1 MKKIKTDNAAGSE
14 EVFRKLFAEF
24 LDAYFVRRDLKAVK
38 KMLASG
44 FSSFGTARQEFN
56 SNQKEALKCFKAEMT
71 EVPSSIAISDENFIF
86 QPIDERNALIF
97 GTYSIVVKID
107 TGEYQIPDARLTTV
121 MTMVGNKA
129 LFTHIHNS
137 IPQPDNGTGYSFP
150 IRHLAEQLHDTEQ
163 KYRLV
168 FDKAPVGI
176 LQYDVNG
183 VIQACNSKFLQI
195 MKSTEEKI
203 IGLNMLKLKD
213 KKASEAVR
221 NSLDG
226 KIGYYNGY
234 YHTTT
239 SNVITPLRALLTP
252 MRDAAGVLIGG
263 IGIYEDMSEFKD
275 TENRL
280 QYHFSFERMLSQIAG
295 NFANATADEIDREIE
310 KALKLSSEFFEAERG
325 YIFTV
330 DFDKRTLTC
339 SHEWHVPEIESIK
352 SKYQNFAYEHF
363 EAIEHFFNRKAE
375 YLHYRNVHDIDND
388 LKFKKI
394 LEEDHT
400 YGIML
405 VPLMRNGCPIGLF
418 GYDYQKDSHPWTGEE
433 INLLKIIGEML
444 ANSLARREAEH
455 HRALA
460 EIHHRQSEKA
470 DSLGKL
476 AEAVAHQFN
485 NQLQIVIGNL
495 ELLKIDNEER
505 QKKKHNDAMRA
516 AMKAAELS
524 AMLMAYL
531 GETYGKTPEE
541 RNRLQVSH
549 AETLPRQLEGGSILV
564 VEDDQ
569 MVRFITTS
577 MLKHFNFEVIE
588 ACDGEEAI
596 KILTSDANVRLIICD
611 LIMPGLDGWQ
621 TLAAMRQKIPD
632 LPFIL
637 ASGYDDAMA
646 LKGSHTEL
654 PQAFLRKPFNAAG
667 LQEAIRLALTS

>member
-1 MKKIKTDNAAGSE
+1 MKQTKKSDAAGSE
-14 EVFRKLFAEF
+14 DVFLNLFNEF
-24 LDAYFVRRDLKAVK
+24 LDYYFLQRDLKKVK
-38 KMLASG
+38 KLLASDY
-44 FSSFGTARQEFN
+44 SAFGTAQHETART
-56 SNQKEALKCFKAEMT
+56 QKEALKYFKTEMA
-71 EVPSSIAISDENFIF
+71 EVPGPLEIISRNFTR
-86 QPIDERNALIF
+86 QQIDANNAVVF
-97 GTYSIVVKID
+97 GTYTIEFKTPAGLFTIS
-107 TGEYQIPDARLTTV
+107 DARLTV
-121 MTMVGNKA
+121 VISLIDNKPRI
-129 LFTHIHNS
+129 THLHNS
-137 IPQPDNGTGYSFP
+137 VPQIDNGHAKSFP
-150 IRHLAEQLHDTEQ
+150 VLLADQLHDTEQ

-168 FDKAPVGI
+168 FDHAPVGI
-176 LQYDVNG
+176 LQYDRNG
-183 VIQACNSKFLQI
+183 IIQACNNKFLQI
-195 MKSTEEKI
+195 MKSTHEKI
-203 IGLNMLKLKD
+203 IGLNLLLLKD
-213 KKASEAVR
+213 TKASEAVK
-221 NSLDG
+221 NSLGG
-226 KIGYYNGY
+226 KNGYYNGY

-239 SNVITPLRALLTP
+239 SNIITPLRAVLTP
-252 MRDAAGVLIGG
+252 VQDSGGSIIGG

-280 QYHFSFERMLSQIAG
+280 QYHFSFERMLSQIAS
-295 NFANATADEIDREIE
+295 NFANATADEIDGVIE
-310 KALKLSSEFFEAERG
+310 NALKISSEFFEAERG
-325 YIFTV
+325 YIFTA
-330 DFDKRTLTC
+330 DFDKRTITC
-339 SHEWHVPEIESIK
+339 SHEWHHQQIESIK
-352 SKYQNFAYEHF
+352 NKYQNLPFQNF
-363 EAIEHFFNRKAE
+363 ELIENFFDRKAE
-375 YLHYRNVHDIDND
+375 YLHFENVHDIDND
-388 LKFKKI
+388 LAFKKI
-394 LEEDHT
+394 LIEDHT
-400 YGIML
+400 CGIML
-405 VPLMRNGCPIGLF
+405 LPLLHNGVPIGLF
-418 GYDYQKDSHPWTGEE
+418 GYDYQKDAHKWSGEE

-444 ANSLARREAEH
+444 TNSLARREAEH
-455 HRALA
+455 HRSLA
-460 EIHHRQSEKA
+460 EIHRRQSEKA

-541 RNRLQVSH
+541 RSREKVSH

-577 MLKHFNFEVIE
+577 MLKHFNFSVIE
-588 ACDGEEAI
+588 ACDGAEAM
-596 KILTSDANVRLIICD
+596 KILESDSNVKLVICD

-621 TLAAMRQKIPD
+621 TLAAMRKKIPD

-667 LQEAIRLALTS
+667 LQEAIRLALSS